1 MTLVDF
7 IASTDRHGRLMLAY
21 AQGDAAAFEE
31 LYAHYRAPLYRFFA
45 RQCGSRAKAEEL
57 YQELWMRV
65 IQHRASYRMEARF
78 STWLYRIAHN
88 LLVDQHRKREARG
101 DSDGLDELEAEPG
114 ADPAQQ
120 YVAFERL
127 SRFQLL
133 LASLPEDQRRVFL
146 LKEEGGL
153 SLEEIA
159 QVTGAGFESVKS
171 RLRYAVLKLR
181 QALTDAA

>member
-21 AQGDAAAFEE
+21 AQGDTAAFEE
-31 LYAHYRAPLYRFFA
+31 LYAHFRAPLYRFFL
-45 RQCGSRAKAEEL
+45 RQCGSRARAEDL

-65 IQHRASYRMEARF
+65 IQYRESYRHEARF

-88 LLVDQHRKREARG
+88 LLVDQHRKREPQRIEAE
-101 DSDGLDELEAEPG
+101 LDTLEATLD

-120 YVAFERL
+120 YAAHESL
-127 SRFQLL
+127 SRFSML
-133 LASLPEDQRRVFL
+133 LAGLPDEQRRVYL
-146 LKEEGGL
+146 LKEEAGL

-171 RLRYAVLKLR
+171 RLRYAVTKLR

>member
-31 LYAHYRAPLYRFFA
+31 LYAHFRAPLYRFFT
-45 RQCGSRAKAEEL
+45 RQCGNRAQAEEL

-65 IQHRASYRMEARF
+65 IQHRASYRHEARF

-88 LLVDQHRKREARG
+88 LLLDRQRKRDPQGAC
-101 DSDGLDELEAEPG
+101 DALDELEAAPD

-120 YVAFERL
+120 YAAHESL
-127 SRFQLL
+127 SRFQRLL
-133 LASLPEDQRRVFL
+133 TSLPEEQRRVFL

>member
-7 IASTDRHGRLMLAY
+7 IASTDRQGRLMLAY
-21 AQGDAAAFEE
+21 AQGDVAAFEE
-31 LYAHYRAPLYRFFA
+31 LYAHYRAPMYRFFL
-45 RQCGSRAKAEEL
+45 RQCGSRARAEEL
-57 YQELWMRV
+57 YQELWTRV
-65 IQHRASYRMEARF
+65 IQHSASYRHNARF

-88 LLVDQHRKREARG
+88 LLVDQHRRHEPAG
-101 DSDGLDELEAEPG
+101 DDAELDALEAEDD

-120 YVAFERL
+120 AIAHENL
-127 SRFQLL
+127 SRFQRLL
-133 LASLPEDQRRVFL
+133 ENLPEEQRRVFL
-146 LKEEGGL
+146 LKEEAGL

-171 RLRYAVLKLR
+171 RLRYAVMKLR